1 MLKLG
6 NVFFCTFAALII
18 VVYSLIMTRVIDHI
32 KNAKKPI
39 FSFEILPPLRGNG
52 MDTVIK
58 NIDTLREFDP
68 KYINITTHRSEYEY
82 KTTNDGLYKKV
93 AVRKRPGTIA
103 IAAAVKSMYN
113 ISVVPH
119 MLCSGF
125 SKDETEYALMDLN
138 YLGIYDLLV
147 LRGDKAKHEAA
158 FIPDAAGHSHA
169 TELQEQ
175 INNWNKGQLLDGEM
189 MKINQPFSYAVA
201 GYPEKHEEAP
211 NQATDLKY
219 LKQKVDN
226 GAEYIVTQM
235 FFDNQKYYD
244 FVKLCRENDI
254 NVPIIPGIKPIT
266 FMNQMTVLPKIFSTE
281 LPMALVAELSK
292 CKTND
297 DAKRVGVE
305 WCTMQAKDL
314 AQSGVPNIHLYSMMA
329 TESCAAVARE
339 VF

>member
-1 MLKLG
+1 M
-6 NVFFCTFAALII
+6 N
-18 VVYSLIMTRVIDHI
+18 RVIDHI
-32 KNAKKPI
+32 KSAESPI

-52 MDTVIK
+52 MDTVMK
-58 NIDTLREFDP
+58 NIETLREFDP

-82 KTTNDGLYKKV
+82 KTTKEGLYEKV
-93 AVRKRPGTIA
+93 AIRKRPGTIA
-103 IAAAVKSMYN
+103 VAATVKSTFN

-138 YLGIYDLLV
+138 YLGIYDLLL
-147 LRGDKAKHEAA
+147 LRGDKAKHESR
-158 FIPDAAGHSHA
+158 FIPDPQGHSHA

-175 INNWNKGQLLDGEM
+175 VNNWNRGELLDGAS

-201 GYPEKHEEAP
+201 AYPEKHEEAP
-211 NQATDLKY
+211 NMATDLKY

-226 GAEYIVTQM
+226 GAEYIITQM

-244 FVKLCRENDI
+244 FVNLCKENGI

-266 FMNQMTVLPKIFSTE
+266 LMNQMTVLPKIFSTE
-281 LPMALVAELSK
+281 LPEALVSELSK
-292 CKTND
+292 CTTND
-297 DAKRVGVE
+297 EAKQVGVE

-314 AQSGVPNIHLYSMMA
+314 AANGVPNIHLYSMMA
-329 TESCAAVARE
+329 TKSCAAVAKE

>member
-1 MLKLG
+1 
-6 NVFFCTFAALII
+6 
-18 VVYSLIMTRVIDHI
+18 MTRVIDHI
-32 KNAKKPI
+32 KSAKSPI

-52 MDTVIK
+52 MDVVMRNIK
-58 NIDTLREFDP
+58 VLREYDP

-82 KTTNDGLYKKV
+82 KMTDDGLYKKV
-93 AVRKRPGTIA
+93 AIRKRPGTIA
-103 IAAAVKSMYN
+103 VAATIKSTFN

-138 YLGIYDLLV
+138 YLGIYDLLL
-147 LRGDKAKHEAA
+147 LRGDKAKHEAR
-158 FIPDAAGHSHA
+158 FIPESDGHSHA

-175 INNWNKGQLLDGEM
+175 INDWNQGKLIDGST

-211 NQATDLKY
+211 NMATDLKY

-244 FVKLCRENDI
+244 FVDLCRENGI

-266 FMNQMTVLPKIFSTE
+266 LANQMTVLPKIFSTE
-281 LPMALVAELSK
+281 LPEPLVAELSK
-292 CKTND
+292 CKTNE
-297 DAKRVGVE
+297 AAAQVGVE

-314 AQSGVPNIHLYSMMA
+314 AANGVPNIHLYSMMA
-329 TESCAAVARE
+329 TKSCAAVAKD

>member
-1 MLKLG
+1 
-6 NVFFCTFAALII
+6 
-18 VVYSLIMTRVIDHI
+18 MTRVIDHI
-32 KNAKKPI
+32 KAAKSPI

-52 MDTVIK
+52 MDVVMK
-58 NIDTLREFDP
+58 NIKVLREFDP

-82 KTTNDGLYKKV
+82 KMTEDGLYKKV
-93 AVRKRPGTIA
+93 AIRKRPGTIA
-103 IAAAVKSMYN
+103 VAATIKSTFN

-138 YLGIYDLLV
+138 YLGIYDLLL
-147 LRGDKAKHEAA
+147 LRGDKAKHEAR
-158 FIPDAAGHSHA
+158 FTPDPQGHSHA

-175 INNWNKGQLLDGEM
+175 INDWNQGKLLDGAS

-211 NQATDLKY
+211 NMASDMAY

-235 FFDNQKYYD
+235 FFDNQKYYE
-244 FVKLCRENDI
+244 FVGKCRENGI

-266 FMNQMTVLPKIFSTE
+266 LMNQMTVLPKIFSTV
-281 LPMALVAELSK
+281 LPEALVTELSK
-292 CKTND
+292 CKTNEE
-297 DAKRVGVE
+297 AAQVGVE

-314 AQSGVPNIHLYSMMA
+314 AANGIPNIHLYSMMA
-329 TESCAAVARE
+329 TKSCAAVAKE
-339 VF
+339 IF

>member
-1 MLKLG
+1 
-6 NVFFCTFAALII
+6 
-18 VVYSLIMTRVIDHI
+18 MTRVIDHI
-32 KNAKKPI
+32 KSAKSPI

-52 MDTVIK
+52 MDTVMK
-58 NIDTLREFDP
+58 NIETLREFDP

-82 KTTNDGLYKKV
+82 KTTKDGLYEKV
-93 AVRKRPGTIA
+93 AIRKRPGTIA
-103 IAAAVKSMYN
+103 VAATVKSTFN

-138 YLGIYDLLV
+138 YLGIYDLLL
-147 LRGDKAKHEAA
+147 LRGDKAKHEAR
-158 FIPDAAGHSHA
+158 FVPDPNGHSHA
-169 TELQEQ
+169 SELQEQ
-175 INNWNKGQLLDGEM
+175 VNNWNKGQLLDGAS
-189 MKINQPFSYAVA
+189 MKINQPSSYAVA

-211 NQATDLKY
+211 NMATDLKY

-244 FVKLCRENDI
+244 YVQLCRDNGI
-254 NVPIIPGIKPIT
+254 NVPIVPGIKPIT
-266 FMNQMTVLPKIFSTE
+266 LMNQMTVLPKIFSTE
-281 LPMALVAELSK
+281 LPEALVAELSK
-292 CKTND
+292 CKTDD
-297 DAKRVGVE
+297 DAKQVGVE

-314 AQSGVPNIHLYSMMA
+314 AAHGVPNIHLYSMMA
-329 TESCAAVARE
+329 TKSCAAVAKA

>member
-1 MLKLG
+1 
-6 NVFFCTFAALII
+6 
-18 VVYSLIMTRVIDHI
+18 MTRVIDHI
-32 KNAKKPI
+32 KSAKSPI

-52 MDTVIK
+52 MDTILK
-58 NIDTLREFDP
+58 NIETLREFDP
-68 KYINITTHRSEYEY
+68 KYINITTHRSDYEY
-82 KTTNDGLYKKV
+82 KTTDEGLYKKV
-93 AVRKRPGTIA
+93 AIRKRPGTIA
-103 IAAAVKSMYN
+103 VAAAVKSTFD

-138 YLGIYDLLV
+138 YLGIFDLLL
-147 LRGDKAKHEAA
+147 LRGDKAKHEAS
-158 FIPDAAGHSHA
+158 FIPEPDGHSHA
-169 TELQEQ
+169 TELQAQ
-175 INNWNKGQLLDGEM
+175 VNNWNRGQLLDGSS
-189 MKINQPFSYAVA
+189 MKISQPFSYAVA

-211 NQATDLKY
+211 NMASDLKY

-226 GAEYIVTQM
+226 GAEYIITQM

-244 FVKLCRENDI
+244 FVKMCQVNGI

-266 FMNQMTVLPKIFSTE
+266 LQNQMTVLPKIFSTE
-281 LPMALVAELSK
+281 LPEDLVSALSK

-297 DAKRVGVE
+297 DAKQVGVE

-314 AQSGVPNIHLYSMMA
+314 AANGVPNIHLYSMMA
-329 TESCAAVARE
+329 TKSCAEVARQ

>member
-1 MLKLG
+1 
-6 NVFFCTFAALII
+6 
-18 VVYSLIMTRVIDHI
+18 MTRVIDHI
-32 KNAKKPI
+32 KNAKSPI

-52 MDTVIK
+52 MDTVMK
-58 NIDTLREFDP
+58 NIETLREFDP

-82 KTTNDGLYKKV
+82 KTTREGLYEKV
-93 AVRKRPGTIA
+93 AIRKRPGTIA
-103 IAAAVKSMYN
+103 VAAAVKSTFN

-138 YLGIYDLLV
+138 YLGIYDLLL
-147 LRGDKAKHEAA
+147 LRGDKAKHEAS
-158 FIPDAAGHSHA
+158 FIPDPAGHSHA
-169 TELQEQ
+169 TELQAQ
-175 INNWNKGQLLDGEM
+175 VNDWNKGQLLDGAS

-211 NQATDLKY
+211 NMASDLKY

-226 GAEYIVTQM
+226 GAEYVITQM

-244 FVKLCRENDI
+244 FVNLCRENDI

-266 FMNQMTVLPKIFSTE
+266 LMNQMTVLPKIFSTV
-281 LPMALVAELSK
+281 LPEDLVSALSK
-292 CKTND
+292 CTDND
-297 DAKRVGVE
+297 QAKQVGVE

-314 AQSGVPNIHLYSMMA
+314 AAHGVPNIHLYSMMA
-329 TESCAAVARE
+329 TKSCAAVAKE